1 MNHPRSV
8 VPRTLVHIVPTTY
21 TVVTAVQEPPT
32 QALGG
37 TVTEEDHAPVT
48 IGHNRDVESND
59 TVNRHA

>member
-1 MNHPRSV
+1 M
-8 VPRTLVHIVPTTY
+8 HIVPTTY